1 MRSMQRLI
9 HGGGVVAMLFAGACR
24 PTPIVTTSVPSTP
37 PVPVLPNIN
46 GPWEID
52 IGQLVAYKIAVDVV
66 VMARYTDSLSVFRP
80 TYDTSSTVAMI
91 GWSNRTV
98 TGWNG
103 QLRSF
108 ATGRR
113 SGPLVPV
120 AGVRFPVTLTFSART
135 LDGPWVRTAPREADC
150 SVESAIATIGRD
162 VVIPVPTRLR
172 HETTWHDSSTVTT
185 CRDSIPVE
193 VTSVRRYRVVEAVA
207 VGGDV
212 QLRIERT
219 TSTRLRGSGRQF
231 GEPVTITGFG
241 SGTMRFTLAR
251 ADGFIVTGE
260 GEQTLDLRLEGRR
273 RTQEVRQTARV
284 TVQRADERF

>member
-1 MRSMQRLI
+1 
-9 HGGGVVAMLFAGACR
+9 
-24 PTPIVTTSVPSTP
+24 
-37 PVPVLPNIN
+37 
-46 GPWEID
+46 
-52 IGQLVAYKIAVDVV
+52 
-66 VMARYTDSLSVFRP
+66 
-80 TYDTSSTVAMI
+80 
-91 GWSNRTV
+91 
-98 TGWNG
+98 
-103 QLRSF
+103 
-108 ATGRR
+108 
-113 SGPLVPV
+113 
-120 AGVRFPVTLTFSART
+120 
-135 LDGPWVRTAPREADC
+135 
-150 SVESAIATIGRD
+150 
-162 VVIPVPTRLR
+162 
-172 HETTWHDSSTVTT
+172 
-185 CRDSIPVE
+185 VE